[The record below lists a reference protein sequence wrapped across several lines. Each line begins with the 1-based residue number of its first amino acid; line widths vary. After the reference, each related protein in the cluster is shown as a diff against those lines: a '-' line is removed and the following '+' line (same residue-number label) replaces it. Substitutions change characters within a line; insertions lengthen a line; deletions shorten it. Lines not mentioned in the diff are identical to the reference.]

1 MKLAFPEHNLV
12 LEDREGG
19 ILIAQGQKEYLA
31 RKWQLTD
38 QVIGI
43 VHLALAKGLT
53 CLWQEGH
60 PGGDTSHHISF
71 SFSHKPASW
80 VFCIGDGA
88 GAPMVRKVTL
98 SKKVRGL
105 FEQSSFRPFW
115 ESAGGK
121 NFSIIPEDLPA
132 FLDLVEKSRLRD
144 ILDAPP
150 LSLRKRQITQITD
163 FQSEKDLEDNV
174 VGALLTGGAKLY
186 RQRRFAS
193 SHFPDGQDIPDVVIE
208 AGGQAIVVE
217 LKLYRAIEPDIVQ
230 LSRYVTNAK
239 IGTAFENCAV
249 KGALIAA
256 AFDRPIQNAAVAA
269 GNFSLYSY
277 AGKTGLPLRLI
288 AGPDVLGQFLSR

>member
-1 MKLAFPEHNLV
+1 MKLVFPEHNLV
-12 LEDREGG
+12 LEDRANA
-19 ILIAQGQKEYLA
+19 ILVAQGQKEYLA

-53 CLWQEGH
+53 CLWQQGH
-60 PGGDTSHHISF
+60 PGGGSSHHISF

-88 GAPMVRKVTL
+88 GAPLVRKVTL

-105 FEQSSFRPFW
+105 FEQSGFKPFW

-132 FLDLVEKSRLRD
+132 FLDLVEKSRLKD

-150 LSLRKRQITQITD
+150 LSLHKRQITQIAD
-163 FQSEKDLEDNV
+163 FQSEKELEDSIV
-174 VGALLTGGAKLY
+174 EALRNGGAKLH
-186 RQRRFAS
+186 RQRRFKS
-193 SHFPDGQDIPDVVIE
+193 SHFPDGQDIPDVVID
-208 AGGQAIVVE
+208 AGKQAIVVE

-230 LSRYVTNAK
+230 LSRYLANAK
-239 IGTAFENCAV
+239 IRMAFENCTFNGV
-249 KGALIAA
+249 LIAA
-256 AFDRPIQNAAVAA
+256 GFDKPIQDAAAA
-269 GNFSLYSY
+269 MGNCSLYSY
-277 AGKTGLPLRLI
+277 AAKTGLPLRPI
-288 AGPDVLGQFLSR
+288 AGPDVLGRFFSN